1 MNGSTAR
8 IVVAI
13 ALVVAAAGQ
22 MLVRRLW
29 GSVPAMA
36 VLSGSLFGFGMWRF
50 RTQFE

>member
-13 ALVVAAAGQ
+13 APVVAAVQ
-22 MLVRRLW
+22 MPVRRLR
-29 GSVPAMA
+29 GSVPAMT
-36 VLSGSLFGFGMWRF
+36 VLEGSLFGFGMWRF